1 MKYENYKEAEK
12 IISEIEVKRDEADF
26 SKNVIIIESS
36 SQSPEAFLLNLIY
49 QLKMENSLLKEKL
62 ENYEK
67 RTSIKDMEKV

>member
-62 ENYEK
+62 ENYEIRK
-67 RTSIKDMEKV
+67 Y

>member
-49 QLKMENSLLKEKL
+49 QLKMENSLLKKKL
-62 ENYEK
+62 KNYK
-67 RTSIKDMEKV
+67 IQKY